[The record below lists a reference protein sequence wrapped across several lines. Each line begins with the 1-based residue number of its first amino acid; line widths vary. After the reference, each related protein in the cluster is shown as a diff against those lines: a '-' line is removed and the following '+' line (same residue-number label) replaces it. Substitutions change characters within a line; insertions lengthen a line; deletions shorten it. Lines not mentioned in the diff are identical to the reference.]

1 MPPNIFSRYNVNGF
15 VEELPQLPENRYYHA
30 CAAFPTTGVRSA
42 QPTFYFKPL
51 QAFVVSG
58 GSDGSNL
65 LSSVLTLLP
74 GAEAWTPLAS
84 LPRTLF
90 GAQASI
96 VGGRLRVTGGYSGGS
111 YRSEVTN

>member
-1 MPPNIFSRYNVNGF
+1 MVAGGIDGF
-15 VEELPQLPENRYYHA
+15 DTY
-30 CAAFPTTGVRSA
+30 
-42 QPTFYFKPL
+42 
-51 QAFVVSG
+51 
-58 GSDGSNL
+58 

-96 VGGRLRVTGGYSGGS
+96 VGGRLRVTGGWDGGS
-111 YRSEVTN
+111 FRSEVTN